1 MTSNIPQAV
10 PLDPTQMVNY
20 RHTSFNP
27 MQDHS
32 QSNEQIF
39 SQHRPTLPGPGE
51 TFTEC
56 SNPNCPLLTRPI
68 TYNPQGFYGY
78 PAQPRYN
85 SSDPNYYHQTDSS
98 YLPLN
103 HELAVP
109 APQYEHNGN
118 PNSKS
123 RVPMV
128 SPPQPLV
135 HYPYSPNQPMIQY
148 PPTMATPVPH
158 VQPAP
163 PMGYHIPENMVQQ
176 AEFRTP
182 FTQSEKNSHPFPNS
196 YQSSNIP
203 AYPSTE
209 YWHNNQNGCPAPAS
223 RQMNSTSNQ
232 QNHWQRTTYFSH
244 PPQNKPYQPPMFMHQ
259 PDTRGPAEM
268 YDYFQNEN
276 TYGTMISNQG
286 YYPISNPN
294 DNWQHTVYYNPP
306 VNNDQCD
313 VASTPRQSNNIVSSA
328 PITDSEDAGIAGSS
342 QDKTSD
348 RGLTQDKE
356 NVQTEDRENH
366 VEVPEDTE
374 GGTCHV
380 NPSTQTAN
388 SSTSAGS
395 PMPTINQH
403 KQLETDEPSQDTNQ
417 ALFKTITSY
426 QGTPNVPEKNK
437 ITGDKPNESTSN
449 EEYETAVP
457 EAESQ
462 HKTCSEHASPCTTLE
477 FTNKTEDINQKLPVP
492 DKQQQEVNAIISSK
506 PAENQSTSQ
515 LSSDKD
521 NNLGSENTDLKSA
534 VSYLSK
540 EVKRLNVYCDR
551 IMCSDKLNEDLKET
565 HLSEPVSDHK
575 LVDESIDIAGNQVMS
590 QNTLMGP
597 KLEIAQ
603 PSMNTHARL
612 VEQLQDTS
620 NTNQFQTDSTY
631 QKDFPTL
638 GESGPRIKESR
649 KTYYDSSSNSKR
661 SSKTY
666 ADVLGFTDLPEPKH
680 ESSNSSSTGAAPSIN
695 IGNQNQSP
703 HTSNNFRSN
712 SFQRGST
719 TQSES
724 SSNNGYRSN
733 YNGRRNQNSSQAY
746 NRNQF
751 RRSYHKPANE
761 KTEEQLETILAKTE
775 LILSSVKDLQGSS
788 NKSIHIPSVNI
799 SLNNNYTDGFCKIE
813 KSVENSERNPVELDT
828 PTDVEDIKND
838 DSNKIKSECDASAS
852 DTDTVATEHSNKPVK
867 KHTTQKSRKSKSK
880 KKGCKTQ
887 KSSKIKAG
895 TNTTASFELDETD
908 SDDIANARHV
918 EQTFDHLISYALD
931 DYYQTFRPIR
941 NTYLAFHKEL
951 PSLNPLQVEIIE
963 FWKTRTPG
971 TLPFM
976 ETLKTLKRELTARI
990 NAYNSGDM
998 ETWKMK
1004 RFLETVKEEL
1014 LSDYGETVVL
1024 QDLSFLFHKYL
1035 SDYNRNVL
1043 YKRYMEL
1050 VITFPMWKPEV
1061 DPEFA
1066 VTLEDLEQYPVKLEK
1081 EYQINFVDHIN
1092 LQNNLRN
1099 GEDIKKD
1106 NVDFLNCDIF
1116 NVYREMINNNIN
1128 WSPQKTKELFEK
1140 RLDHFLA
1147 VKEKSKTDHEFI
1159 NFYQFLLQ
1167 IKSSILDFDAF
1178 WFHACTFPMV
1188 IEGFGFH
1195 LTNDQKFFRL
1205 IFKWEENK
1213 S

>member
-1 MTSNIPQAV
+1 MTSNTPQAV
-10 PLDPTQMVNY
+10 PLNPTQRVNY

-27 MQDHS
+27 MQNHS
-32 QSNEQIF
+32 QSNGQIF
-39 SQHRPTLPGPGE
+39 SQHQPTLPGPVE
-51 TFTEC
+51 TFTEY
-56 SNPNCPLLTRPI
+56 SNPNCPLLTSPI
-68 TYNPQGFYGY
+68 TNNPQGFYGY
-78 PAQPRYN
+78 PAQPRYS
-85 SSDPNYYHQTDSS
+85 SSDPNYYHQTDSNS
-98 YLPLN
+98 LPLN
-103 HELAVP
+103 HELAAP
-109 APQYEHNGN
+109 AQQYEQTYHNGN
-118 PNSKS
+118 PNSIN
-123 RVPMV
+123 RVSMM

-148 PPTMATPVPH
+148 TPTMATPVPH

-182 FTQSEKNSHPFPNS
+182 FAQSEKNSHPFPNS

-209 YWHNNQNGCPAPAS
+209 YWQSNQNGCPSPAS
-223 RQMNSTSNQ
+223 RQI
-232 QNHWQRTTYFSH
+232 NHWQRTTYFSH
-244 PPQNKPYQPPMFMHQ
+244 PPQNIPYQPPMPMHQ
-259 PDTRGPAEM
+259 PETRGPPEM
-268 YDYFQNEN
+268 YGYFQNEN
-276 TYGTMISNQG
+276 THGTMISNQG

-294 DNWQHTVYYNPP
+294 YNWQHTVYYDKPA
-306 VNNDQCD
+306 NNSQYT
-313 VASTPRQSNNIVSSA
+313 VASIPQRTNNVVESS
-328 PITDSEDAGIAGSS
+328 PIMDPESAGISGPSQEGASGGGSS
-342 QDKTSD
+342 PTES
-348 RGLTQDKE
+348 T
-356 NVQTEDRENH
+356 VQTEETENH
-366 VEVPEDTE
+366 ATVPEVDE
-374 GGTCHV
+374 KGNCHV
-380 NPSTQTAN
+380 TQSTQTVDTT
-388 SSTSAGS
+388 TSIET
-395 PMPTINQH
+395 PKTTIHHNEE
-403 KQLETDEPSQDTNQ
+403 LETDQPSQNKNLT
-417 ALFKTITSY
+417 LSETTTTLSGTFKVS
-426 QGTPNVPEKNK
+426 EKK
-437 ITGDKPNESTSN
+437 EITGDESNESTSIKN
-449 EEYETAVP
+449 FESDLQTESQCETSPIQTREQLPFSATLKFAN
-457 EAESQ
+457 EAE
-462 HKTCSEHASPCTTLE
+462 EL
-477 FTNKTEDINQKLPVP
+477 DQKSSVL
-492 DKQQQEVNAIISSK
+492 DDQQQSTDGIASIET
-506 PAENQSTSQ
+506 AENQSTSQ
-515 LSSDKD
+515 ISSHVDERQ
-521 NNLGSENTDLKSA
+521 GAGNTDLKHA
-534 VSYLSK
+534 VSYLSE
-540 EVKRLNVYCDR
+540 EVKRLNVYCEN
-551 IMCSDKLNEDLKET
+551 IICSDKLNEDLVKA
-565 HLSEPVSDHK
+565 HSSQPASDDK
-575 LVDESIDIAGNQVMS
+575 LVDQSIDIVENQITS
-590 QNTLMGP
+590 QSTLTGL
-597 KLEIAQ
+597 KLEVAQ
-603 PSMNTHARL
+603 PSIT
-612 VEQLQDTS
+612 
-620 NTNQFQTDSTY
+620 TNPSTEY
-631 QKDFPTL
+631 EKDFPTL
-638 GESGPRIKESR
+638 GDSGPRIKESR

-666 ADVLGFTDLPEPKH
+666 ADVLGFTGLPEPKL
-680 ESSNSSSTGAAPSIN
+680 ESSNSSSIGAAPSIN

-703 HTSNNFRSN
+703 HTSNSFRSN

-719 TQSES
+719 TQFES
-724 SSNNGYRSN
+724 SRNNGYRSN

-788 NKSIHIPSVNI
+788 NKPIHIPSVNI

-813 KSVENSERNPVELDT
+813 KSVENSERNTVELDT
-828 PTDVEDIKND
+828 PSDVEDVKDD

-867 KHTTQKSRKSKSK
+867 KNTTQKSRKSKSK
-880 KKGCKTQ
+880 KKGCKAQ
-887 KSSKIKAG
+887 KSLKIKSG
-895 TNTTASFELDETD
+895 TNTTASSELDVTD
-908 SDDIANARHV
+908 SDDIAKVRH
-918 EQTFDHLISYALD
+918 EERTFDHLISYALD
-931 DYYQTFRPIR
+931 DYCQAFRPIR

-951 PSLNPLQVEIIE
+951 PSLHPLQIEIME

-1043 YKRYMEL
+1043 YKRYMEM

-1099 GEDIKKD
+1099 GEDIKK
-1106 NVDFLNCDIF
+1106 
-1116 NVYREMINNNIN
+1116 
-1128 WSPQKTKELFEK
+1128 
-1140 RLDHFLA
+1140 
-1147 VKEKSKTDHEFI
+1147 VKEKSKTDQEFI

-1167 IKSSILDFDAF
+1167 IKSSILEFDAF

-1205 IFKWEENK
+1205 VFKWEENK